1 MLDYINDTIL
11 KRLVDKYNH
20 SGDVFSLSLKIKK
33 GSTLKT
39 IVNKL
44 DELTLLDVDSD
55 VKEMHLNIL
64 KNSITIGNDLGE
76 YYTPRHIVKLM
87 VELIQPKFGIKYMIL
102 AAVQEVF

>member
-1 MLDYINDTIL
+1 M
-11 KRLVDKYNH
+11 
-20 SGDVFSLSLKIKK
+20 
-33 GSTLKT
+33 
-39 IVNKL
+39 
-44 DELTLLDVDSD
+44 
-55 VKEMHLNIL
+55 